1 MSLVVAYS
9 GKGRAVMGG
18 DRRSISFFGETGA
31 LEEELYGGKIR
42 TNEDL
47 QKRSEELGSKIAIN
61 DGREKVWKR
70 GDLLAGEVTEISLD
84 RQRRRRV
91 YAVPGGYLLVEI
103 DGRKAEI
110 TKRGRSTLIILG
122 NRFIR
127 DLAFQRLGSGGKPPD
142 EASFKALFEEA
153 GRATASVSPDFTI
166 LTTEGKKPDP
176 QAALLRALREDCE
189 EGGWELCG
197 LL

>member
-18 DRRSISFFGETGA
+18 DRRSISFFGEAGA

-42 TNEDL
+42 TDEDL
-47 QKRSEELGSKIAIN
+47 QKRAEELGSKIAIN

-84 RQRRRRV
+84 RQRRRRD
-91 YAVPGGYLLVEI
+91 YAVPGGYILVEI
-103 DGRKAEI
+103 DGKRAEI
-110 TKRGRSTLIILG
+110 TKRGTSTLIILG
-122 NRFIR
+122 NRFTR
-127 DLAFQRLGSGGKPPD
+127 DLAFKRLGSGKPPD
-142 EASFKALFEEA
+142 ESSMRSLFEEA

-166 LTTEGKKPDP
+166 LTSDGKKTDP
-176 QAALLRALREDCE
+176 QAALLRALEEDCH
-189 EGGWELCG
+189 EGVWELCG